1 MLVRIMLSIHPSI
14 CPSIISSTSPTSS
27 TMKAVH
33 RGSASKAARS
43 PRLSGEATEYACSSE
58 CRSDGMNGRHV
69 PRLRHKA
76 RAEAMD

>member
-1 MLVRIMLSIHPSI
+1 
-14 CPSIISSTSPTSS
+14 
-27 TMKAVH
+27 MKAVH

-58 CRSDGMNGRHV
+58 CRSDSMNGRHV